1 MTRSLRWLLGV
12 ALAALALPLIL
23 MPLAIVRP
31 AVAATPP
38 AAASGGARI
47 DEPRSNASVRGVV
60 KIMGTASLGNFQ
72 KYQMYIKRPGS
83 QAFEWKFE
91 RAQAVVNGL
100 LWEWNT
106 NPRDYPDGDYVI
118 RLWVVKSDGNYD
130 EVQVPVRVDNAS
142 TATPSASATARPTT
156 PTPAVTPTPIT
167 VATPMVIGVQPTATT
182 AAALTPVATRV
193 APTPTPLFGIDIAKV
208 VDPKPWV
215 TAFTTGMGLAA
226 AAIGF
231 ILALFIAR
239 ALLRWR
245 P

>member
-1 MTRSLRWLLGV
+1 MTRPYRWLIAV
-12 ALAALALPLIL
+12 AMAVLALSLVL
-23 MPLAIVRP
+23 LPLASVQP
-31 AVAATPP
+31 AAAATPP
-38 AAASGGARI
+38 AAVSGGARI
-47 DEPRSNASVRGVV
+47 DEPRANATVRGVV

-118 RLWVVKSDGNYD
+118 RLWVVKADGNYD
-130 EVQVPVRVDNAS
+130 EVQVPVRVDNS
-142 TATPSASATARPTT
+142 SSPTPSPTATSRPTT
-156 PTPAVTPTPIT
+156 PTLAVTPTAIV
-167 VATPMVIGVQPTATT
+167 VATPMVIGVQATAT
-182 AAALTPVATRV
+182 AAATPAVTRV
-193 APTPTPLFGIDIAKV
+193 APTPTPLFGIDIGKMI
-208 VDPKPWV
+208 DPKPWV
-215 TAFTTGMGLAA
+215 TAFTTGMGMAA
-226 AAIGF
+226 AAIAF
-231 ILALFIAR
+231 ILALFVAR